1 MSTGFQDNV
10 RGGHPSLSSAHHL
23 RSHCSWPTR
32 AKETRGEAYH
42 SDQGLETTAEFGFLL
57 MVCVL
62 CVCVRVRVCVCVFNG
77 TVSCFWWENHDYV
90 MTRYRPEETGRR
102 NLGACLCLQLTA
114 HVTPNT
120 LHQGGN
126 VHRALVAE

>member
-1 MSTGFQDNV
+1 M
-10 RGGHPSLSSAHHL
+10 SSAHHL

-62 CVCVRVRVCVCVFNG
+62 CVCVHVCVCVFSMAPSPAFG
-77 TVSCFWWENHDYV
+77 GKT
-90 MTRYRPEETGRR
+90 MTM
-102 NLGACLCLQLTA
+102 Q
-114 HVTPNT
+114 
-120 LHQGGN
+120 
-126 VHRALVAE
+126 